1 MIEPVIPIDPE
12 EMLREYQR
20 AIGTSAAIDAHGW
33 GWVGRL
39 VDSATIWSFGSKSAW
54 IGWGAV
60 TPEPSEHSAWV
71 SLGVL
76 PDHRK
81 QGYRYEIADWCARWA
96 LQRWST
102 VRQGVLVTNPTH
114 LQRMLRESR
123 EGSLWAH
130 SGTVWY
136 PAPAYHIFTRAE
148 EPMPRAGE
156 PQLHWE
162 LSSYEETVLVPQWV
176 ADGPLGGLTPVN
188 PDAVWPEWLKDKNL
202 PRTVPYA
209 L

>member
-1 MIEPVIPIDPE
+1 MIEPVTPIDPE

-20 AIGTSAAIDAHGW
+20 AIGTSAAVDAHGW

-39 VDSATIWSFGSKSAW
+39 TDSATIWSFGSSGAW

-60 TPEPSEHSAWV
+60 TPEPSECSAWV

-76 PDHRK
+76 PEHRGH
-81 QGYRYEIADWCARWA
+81 GYRTEIADWCARWA

-102 VRQGVLVTNPTH
+102 VRQGVLVTNPVH
-114 LQRMLRESR
+114 LQRMLREAR
-123 EGSLWAH
+123 TGSPWAH

-136 PAPAYHIFTRAE
+136 PAPAYHIFTRVE
-148 EPMPRAGE
+148 EPPTHRVENCSFWE

-162 LSSYEETVLVPQWV
+162 PTYYKETVLVP
-176 ADGPLGGLTPVN
+176 
-188 PDAVWPEWLKDKNL
+188 
-202 PRTVPYA
+202 YA